1 MGDSGVPAGHAG
13 APADPV
19 TARQAQHWL
28 LTLLPGFPLLLLVLR
43 LWHLSR
49 QDLSTML
56 LLVQYVS
63 PLGLVSALLITLVW
77 VLPLSVLVVA
87 VLGNLLWLSAPDRF
101 DPDRSLL
108 ARATV
113 RTPGWVI
120 GSAALLAALTWQLRF
135 LPTLVMMSLAA
146 LGLYTRRRYAGD
158 RARTRTVCLVLPL
171 IAAGVAYLWLGPAI
185 VAAVRSG
192 DAVTALLLI
201 APPALGV
208 FLTGP
213 VPRRAAPPLTHWV
226 VVAGALVAP
235 FVVGAIFLRAPILP
249 TVAVEVADGG
259 SPADPPATVLRGQ
272 IITVDD
278 RMTTLLD
285 DQGLVRFV
293 PNDQVAS
300 KTLCPESAHV
310 PASRVRAHGWH
321 VEETA
326 LEWIIPRRVPGEPDP
341 RCRGRLLT
349 PVEPTAPRDR
359 PATHR

>member
-1 MGDSGVPAGHAG
+1 MAVGDSSVAAARVAGVADAG
-13 APADPV
+13 ATDAGAAAHPV

-49 QDLSTML
+49 QDLPTML

-77 VLPLSVLVVA
+77 VLPLSLLVVG

-101 DPDRSLL
+101 DPERSLL

-113 RTPGWVI
+113 RMPGWVI

-135 LPTLVMMSLAA
+135 LPTLLMISLAA
-146 LGLYTRRRYAGD
+146 LGLYTRRRHRAD
-158 RARTRTVCLVLPL
+158 RVRVRIVCLFLPL
-171 IAAGVAYLWLGPAI
+171 VAAAGAYAWLGPAI
-185 VAAVRSG
+185 LAALRSG
-192 DAVTALLLI
+192 DAVTALLLT
-201 APPALGV
+201 APPALAV

-213 VPRRAAPPLTHWV
+213 VPRRAAPPVTHWV
-226 VVAGALVAP
+226 VVAGTLVAP

-249 TVAVEVADGG
+249 TVAVEVAGG
-259 SPADPPATVLRGQ
+259 SPPHTPTAVLRGQ
-272 IITVDD
+272 VITVDD

-285 DQGLVRFV
+285 EQGMVRFV
-293 PNDQVAS
+293 PNDQIAS
-300 KTLCPESAHV
+300 KTLCPESVQV
-310 PASRVRAHGWH
+310 PASRVRVHGWH

-326 LEWIIPRRVPGEPDP
+326 LEWIIPRRAPGEPDP
-341 RCRGRLLT
+341 RCQGRLLE
-349 PVEPTAPRDR
+349 VR
-359 PATHR
+359 